1 MSYQKLFRLKNNPF
15 RIIPATKSEEIIW
28 AGFPELKAKFEK
40 IIKRSLRIPNSGL
53 IINWGEFGSGKTH
66 AARYFNKHKTLESIA
81 KSEKCAIP
89 FSISFVLPKGKDPVY
104 DMHVSIIDKLDIT
117 QLRELFKSHNE
128 SIIDFIDNIIDNL
141 HIKSV
146 LKAVFSDADVNT
158 LKKYLYG
165 NLTNT
170 ELKSLNN
177 YNILRHFSSD
187 SDYTKFLSGLFSCL
201 TFEKRVFSSVIIW
214 IDEFEDI
221 AILNSVNI
229 DKTNNF
235 IRELFDNT
243 PNNLLLFINLTQ
255 TALVNITDL
264 GQYIND
270 AVTSRIKDRINFEI
284 PNNETIVNYL
294 KELLNN
300 ELFRKSPEDDELF
313 PFSKEVVE
321 EILKDFGNGT
331 LRQFNEAFSLLLEIA
346 EYENKTPIDIDF
358 YNDNKQEIIG
368 WKK

>member
-1 MSYQKLFRLKNNPF
+1 MSYTDLFKLKNNPF

-28 AGFPELKAKFEK
+28 AGFPDLKKKFER

-53 IINWGEFGSGKTH
+53 IINWGEYGSGKTH
-66 AARYFNKHKTLESIA
+66 AARYFNKQIILDSIA
-81 KSEKCAIP
+81 KSEKCALP
-89 FSISFVLPKGKDPVY
+89 FSLSFVLPKGKDPVY
-104 DMHVSIIDKLDIT
+104 DMFVSIIDKLDIT
-117 QLRELFKSHNE
+117 FLREHFKQYREHLS
-128 SIIDFIDNIIDNL
+128 DFIDNIIDNL

-146 LKAVFSDADVNT
+146 LKAVFGDADVNT

-165 NLTNT
+165 NLSNT
-170 ELKSLNN
+170 ELKSLNT
-177 YNILRHFSSD
+177 YNILRHFSND

-201 TFEKRVFSSVIIW
+201 TYDKIVFSSVIIW

-255 TALVNITDL
+255 TALVNISDL

-284 PNNETIVNYL
+284 PDKDSIYMYL
-294 KELLNN
+294 KELINN
-300 ELFRKSPEDDELF
+300 PIFRDNPEKGFF
-313 PFSKEVVE
+313 PFNDDVVDA
-321 EILKDFGNGT
+321 ILKDVENGT
-331 LRQFNEAFSLLLEIA
+331 LRQINEAFSLLLEIA
-346 EYENKTPIDIDF
+346 EYEKKTPIDIDF
-358 YNDNKQEIIG
+358 YISNRKEIIG
-368 WKK
+368 WKM